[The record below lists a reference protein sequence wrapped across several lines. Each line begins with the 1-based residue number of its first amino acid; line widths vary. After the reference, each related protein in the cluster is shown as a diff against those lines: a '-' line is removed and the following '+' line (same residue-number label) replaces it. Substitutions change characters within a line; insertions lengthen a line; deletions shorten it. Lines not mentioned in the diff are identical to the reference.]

1 MEKPVMR
8 VLKVLAL
15 SAFVLSAVEVKAD
28 DPVIKWACWPNLVCD
43 QFTPVFYRDEDRADD
58 SNRGEPSVDNG
69 GGGGAV
75 GASPG
80 PGAPADPPSNARPS
94 RDPNCVGQNR

>member
-1 MEKPVMR
+1 MR
-8 VLKVLAL
+8 VLKILAL

-28 DPVIKWACWPNLVCD
+28 DFIRHECEPDLVCRE
-43 QFTPVFYRDEDRADD
+43 FVGVRGIRDEDRAND

-69 GGGGAV
+69 NGGSSV
-75 GASPG
+75 GAGPG
-80 PGAPADPPSNARPS
+80 PSAPADPPSNDRPS